1 MPGRRCTK
9 WPDGAGSSK
18 VSGPESVIRSLPQR
32 YLGESPV
39 LDFKKYLSFLI
50 FRSCYEFFKYLL
62 HTWGAD
68 NEPPGEDTLED
79 LRREQERQAR
89 LAASQ
94 EDGRA
99 QKDSRFWESLEAIRV
114 SDLPRPQALAESRVS
129 SSELVQDRTF
139 PGYRT

>member
-1 MPGRRCTK
+1 M
-9 WPDGAGSSK
+9 
-18 VSGPESVIRSLPQR
+18 
-32 YLGESPV
+32 
-39 LDFKKYLSFLI
+39 SFLI